1 MIFKFFEILFNL
13 NRVAEL
19 AQSIE
24 IQRKPT
30 LEELL
35 STIINR
41 DEIEKFIQQPV
52 QIIIIFF
59 NLNILFR
66 VVGFLVIME
75 KSVQL

>member
-1 MIFKFFEILFNL
+1 MFFQFFEILFNL

-24 IQRKPT
+24 IERKPT

-41 DEIEKFIQQPV
+41 DEIEKLIQQPV
-52 QIIIIFF
+52 KIYY
-59 NLNILFR
+59 
-66 VVGFLVIME
+66 FL
-75 KSVQL
+75 

>member
-41 DEIEKFIQQPV
+41 DEIEKLIQQPV
-52 QIIIIFF
+52 QIISFF
-59 NLNILFR
+59 NLNVLFR
-66 VVGFLVIME
+66 VVRFLVIME
-75 KSVQL
+75 KSAQL